1 MKKFFEVPEI
11 TKLSLVTEQVTLE
24 IGDYTNGNGVVIGS
38 GDMNGIP
45 ET

>member
-1 MKKFFEVPEI
+1 MKKIFEAPEI
-11 TKLSLVTEQVTLE
+11 TKLSLVTEQVTL
-24 IGDYTNGNGVVIGS
+24 GLDDYANGNGVVMGS